1 MIINFDPVALWL
13 GPFPVRWYGLMYL
26 AGFICFF
33 LLGREQ
39 LKNGFHENALKVK
52 DLEDLLFYGV
62 LGVLLGGRMG
72 YVIFYNP
79 GYFSQNPFSIF
90 AVWEGGMSFH
100 GGLIGVVCSLVIFL
114 IIKKN
119 IFIKKNFFYRIL
131 LLTDFVAPLVTPG
144 LFFGRIGNFINGELW
159 GRITTYEA
167 VPWAMIFPLSGT
179 LDPRHPS
186 QLYQAFSEG
195 LVLFFVM
202 LFFSKRKLPTGTLSG
217 IFLVGYGTV
226 RFLTEFFREPD
237 SFLGF
242 LSFNLSMGQLL
253 SAPLV
258 AFGMLL
264 ILVSSREHFK
274 NIQKRSS

>member
-33 LLGREQ
+33 LLGRKE
-39 LKNGFHENALKVK
+39 LRNGFQNNALKVK

-79 GYFSQNPFSIF
+79 VYFSQNPLSIF

-100 GGLIGVVCSLVIFL
+100 GGLIGVVCSLVTFL

-119 IFIKKNFFYRIL
+119 IFLKKNFFYRTF
-131 LLTDFVAPLVTPG
+131 LLTDFVAPLVVPG

-186 QLYQAFSEG
+186 QLYQAFAEG

-202 LFFSKRKLPTGTLSG
+202 LFFSKKKLPIGALSG
-217 IFLVGYGTV
+217 IFLVGYGTM
-226 RFLTEFFREPD
+226 RFIVEFFREPD

-253 SAPLV
+253 SVPLV
-258 AFGMLL
+258 VFGMLL
-264 ILVSSREHFK
+264 ILFSSREHFK

>member
-26 AGFICFF
+26 AGFMCFF
-33 LLGREQ
+33 LLGRKE
-39 LKNGFHENALKVK
+39 LSNRSNSNVLKVK

-72 YVIFYNP
+72 YVIFYKP
-79 GYFSQNPFSIF
+79 VYFSQNPLSIF

-100 GGLIGVVCSLVIFL
+100 GGLIGVVCALIIFL

-119 IFIKKNFFYRIL
+119 IFLKKNFFNRTL

-186 QLYQAFSEG
+186 QLYQAFAEG
-195 LVLFFVM
+195 LGLFFVM
-202 LFFSKRKLPTGTLSG
+202 LFFSKKKLPTGTLSG
-217 IFLVGYGTV
+217 IFLVGYGTT
-226 RFLTEFFREPD
+226 RFIIEFFREPD
-237 SFLGF
+237 SFLGL

-258 AFGMLL
+258 GFGMLL
-264 ILVSSREHFK
+264 ILVSSRRRFK
-274 NIQKRSS
+274 SI